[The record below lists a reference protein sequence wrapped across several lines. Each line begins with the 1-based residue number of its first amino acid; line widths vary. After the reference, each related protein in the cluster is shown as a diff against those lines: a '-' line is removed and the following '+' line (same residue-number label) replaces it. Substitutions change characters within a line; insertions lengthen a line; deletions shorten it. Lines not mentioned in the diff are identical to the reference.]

1 MGGPTKASPRPH
13 LVGENRRSPKSDPVI
28 CVSRMTPATL
38 ARAIGEVVFA
48 PQVAADFS
56 SMDKYR

>member
-1 MGGPTKASPRPH
+1 
-13 LVGENRRSPKSDPVI
+13 
-28 CVSRMTPATL
+28 MTPATL